1 MGAAVPGDQLR
12 GGESQSAYSVL
23 TTGAL
28 VMGVGREDT
37 CGCCPRCSPEALR
50 WALSRPCCSVGL
62 DFGGWSSI
70 LLNGTG
76 QPLPLGVRVI
86 PEIGEQDEEDGA
98 IHPDEVDDERV
109 LVVAAGHE
117 VVLADVQ

>member
-1 MGAAVPGDQLR
+1 
-12 GGESQSAYSVL
+12 
-23 TTGAL
+23 
-28 VMGVGREDT
+28 MGVGREDT

-50 WALSRPCCSVGL
+50 WALSRPCDSVGL
-62 DFGGWSSI
+62 DLGSSSI
-70 LLNGTG
+70 LLNCTG